1 MELESVDEKHIF
13 RGDKMKAIELL
24 RMQFGDFVWLE
35 EKRPNIQQVF
45 APLYHEDGDMM
56 DIFIDL
62 PKNADLPEGRRIK
75 LTDHG
80 MTLMRLSYTFD
91 LDTPNKEKIFHRILL
106 ENGVSE
112 GAGQLYIETEAESLY
127 PALMQFSQAIGK
139 VSNMRLFRRETLESL
154 FEEMLEEFILEKL
167 ARYRPTKSVCPVS
180 ERDDLEVDWQFKP
193 NETPLYLF
201 GVKDNTHARLATIS
215 CLEFQRKKLPFHSI
229 AVHEDFDKIG
239 RKDKTRL
246 TSACDK
252 QFISLDDFIQNTEQ
266 YLARET
272 GH

>member
-1 MELESVDEKHIF
+1 
-13 RGDKMKAIELL
+13 MKAIELL
-24 RMQFGDFVWLE
+24 RTQFGDFVRLE

-56 DIFIDL
+56 DVFLDL
-62 PKNADLPEGRRIK
+62 PKDADLMAGQRIK
-75 LTDHG
+75 LSDHG

-91 LDTPNKEKIFHRILL
+91 LDTPNKEKIFQRILL

-112 GAGQLYIETEAESLY
+112 EDGEIYMETGAESIY

-139 VSNMRLFRRETLESL
+139 VCNMRLFRRETLESL
-154 FEEMLEEFILEKL
+154 FKEMLDEFIREKL
-167 ARYRPTKSVCPVS
+167 ARYQPTPSVCPIP

-193 NETPLYLF
+193 NGTPLYLF
-201 GVKDNTHARLATIS
+201 GVKDNARSRLATIS
-215 CLEFQRKKLPFHSI
+215 CQAFQLKKLPFRSMV
-229 AVHEDFDKIG
+229 VHEDFDKIA
-239 RKDKTRL
+239 RKDKARL

-252 QFISLDDFIQNTEQ
+252 QFTSLDDFKQNAEQ
-266 YLARET
+266 YLERET

>member
-1 MELESVDEKHIF
+1 
-13 RGDKMKAIELL
+13 MKAIELL
-24 RMQFGDFVWLE
+24 RTQFGDFVRLE

-56 DIFIDL
+56 DVFLDL
-62 PKNADLPEGRRIK
+62 PKDADLMAGQRIK
-75 LTDHG
+75 LSDHG

-91 LDTPNKEKIFHRILL
+91 LGTPNKEKIFQRILL

-112 GAGQLYIETEAESLY
+112 EDGEIYMETGAESIY

-139 VSNMRLFRRETLESL
+139 VCNMRLFRRETLESL
-154 FEEMLEEFILEKL
+154 FEEMLDEFIREKL
-167 ARYRPTKSVCPVS
+167 ARYQPTPSVCSIP

-193 NETPLYLF
+193 NGTPLYLF
-201 GVKDNTHARLATIS
+201 GVKDNARSRLATIS
-215 CLEFQRKKLPFHSI
+215 CQAFQLKKLPFRSMV
-229 AVHEDFDKIG
+229 VHEDFDNIA
-239 RKDKTRL
+239 RKDKARL

-252 QFISLDDFIQNTEQ
+252 QFTSLDDFKQNAEQ
-266 YLARET
+266 YLWRET